1 MGYRV
6 RRLLGTLA
14 RLECLVFFPLVT
26 QLALETCPLL
36 RVLPG
41 VCNVKCF
48 CSGRFLSTRVL
59 VAFSVLYPPH
69 MYPSLSLLPQFIAK
83 DVFRDQCLLNQKIFS
98 GDA

>member
-48 CSGRFLSTRVL
+48 CSENMTFFVHTCSGSIF
-59 VAFSVLYPPH
+59 
-69 MYPSLSLLPQFIAK
+69 
-83 DVFRDQCLLNQKIFS
+83 CLIPTNSKGCFQGPMSSKPKNL
-98 GDA
+98 